1 MNILWIV
8 LIVGHF
14 SNLALCQGQ
23 PKYSLQH
30 MPHTSFSCRDKI
42 LGGYYADPETNCQMF
57 HICVKV
63 AGVGIQDF
71 RFLCPNGTAFDQEAQ
86 ICADWGDVDCEA
98 ATIFYG
104 ADNFDLYRIGA
115 NFESKKSNRADED
128 ESIFHLQHAESSD
141 ARRSKQYVS
150 NQNSIQNQPKP
161 TTTVQTTTFRTTQ
174 RTTPYT
180 FPTTTS
186 TTTSTTVRPTSTSAP
201 RSYYESSTTREFVS
215 TYKPTFQP
223 KHFID
228 DKAVISTYRPQN
240 ANDYF
245 NRARASSNDDE
256 IFKQSQSSHFY
267 NNKNNGKED
276 FEDEFEKATKSPAKQ
291 KVRGRQRGRSKFRGS
306 NNVNAVTSAPVRNN
320 NFQSPSTTTQ
330 RVPLEQNTR
339 TTFTN
344 TPIVVQPIVSQRQN
358 VTQLQASNNYQSQ
371 QSRQTTTYSSTNA
384 PNLAR
389 TTDET
394 FFDVP
399 KIKQKVQTTK
409 LKSASQPLN
418 VVPLA
423 SSTTTTSSTFAP
435 PPAVPQYNFDSFSQ
449 NNFGAIPQR
458 VIIPSQLSP
467 EQRLALQA
475 SNGNLNNFQ
484 PTAATTQT
492 PSTTTPVTPQQF
504 NRANQLGNEQKT
516 KVSQQ
521 KFNFKTQKYEFVEPQ
536 NPTTQFY
543 NPKYETKGSD
553 QSGIENINL
562 EPTRSNFVKQN
573 NKTYASRQTT
583 TGFDENKPTT
593 FNPQQYYQSDQYQNQ
608 NLSPRGFSLAAQQ
621 QQKKTPAPEIR
632 PQITS
637 RSESRNHKKFSTLVP
652 KENYNPTTFKPN
664 TYSKKPLDT
673 KIEKISNPNKYYSQI
688 ITNAPTVGTTT
699 TTSAPIQQQ
708 YNNNNQFNSQART
721 AATTLTPIPQQY
733 NNNHF
738 NSQTTTSRYA
748 NYFSTST
755 TPRPLALGEE
765 DDGLYR
771 PDLYE
776 KDLFKNKARTTKT
789 SVTSSAPVRTSAPSA
804 APVRTSAQ
812 PSAPARTSSAP
823 VRTSAQPST
832 PARTSVQPSAPVRTS
847 ALSSTLVKNTLFQFY
862 LTSTTFAPTVR
873 NYIQNSDEDEFL
885 KTEHSQNI
893 FASGN
898 QLRAEKEKQKIFG
911 KSYEQYS
918 ETSSPRPFSK
928 PTLPPSTTQQT
939 TTTTTVRTT
948 TRSIPKSTST
958 AKPKKEDKDVSYDY
972 QYYDTNGDHEYPE
985 VEAIEDFGRT
995 VKKSNT

>member
-8 LIVGHF
+8 LIVGHL

-23 PKYSLQH
+23 PKYSLQN

-104 ADNFDLYRIGA
+104 ADNFDLYRIGT

-150 NQNSIQNQPKP
+150 NQNSIQNQPRP
-161 TTTVQTTTFRTTQ
+161 TTTVKTTTFRTTQ

-201 RSYYESSTTREFVS
+201 RSYFESSTTREFVS
-215 TYKPTFQP
+215 TYKPTLHP

-228 DKAVISTYRPQN
+228 DKAVISTYRPKN

-245 NRARASSNDDE
+245 NRAKASSNDDE

-276 FEDEFEKATKSPAKQ
+276 FEDEFVKATKSPAKQ
-291 KVRGRQRGRSKFRGS
+291 KVRGRQRGRSKFRNS

-320 NFQSPSTTTQ
+320 NFQTPTTSTQ
-330 RVPLEQNTR
+330 RVPFEQNTR

-344 TPIVVQPIVSQRQN
+344 TPIVVQPIVNQRQN
-358 VTQLQASNNYQSQ
+358 VTQLQASNNYQSS

-384 PNLAR
+384 PNLVR

-409 LKSASQPLN
+409 LKSASSPLN

-423 SSTTTTSSTFAP
+423 PSTTTTSSTFAP
-435 PPAVPQYNFDSFSQ
+435 QPAVPQFNYNSFPQ

-484 PTAATTQT
+484 TTVTTTQT

-504 NRANQLGNEQKT
+504 NRANQLGNSQNEQKT

-521 KFNFKTQKYEFVEPQ
+521 KFNFKTQKYEFIEPQ

-562 EPTRSNFVKQN
+562 EPTRSNFVKLH

-593 FNPQQYYQSDQYQNQ
+593 FNPQQYYQSDQYQN
-608 NLSPRGFSLAAQQ
+608 LSPRGFSLAAQQ
-621 QQKKTPAPEIR
+621 QQQQKKTPSPEIR

-652 KENYNPTTFKPN
+652 KENYNFPTTFKPE
-664 TYSKKPLDT
+664 TYSKKHVDT

-699 TTSAPIQQQ
+699 TT
-708 YNNNNQFNSQART
+708 
-721 AATTLTPIPQQY
+721 TLAPIPQQY
-733 NNNHF
+733 NNNNNQF

-755 TPRPLALGEE
+755 TPRPLGIGEE

-776 KDLFKNKARTTKT
+776 KDLFKNKARLPT
-789 SVTSSAPVRTSAPSA
+789 
-804 APVRTSAQ
+804 
-812 PSAPARTSSAP
+812 
-823 VRTSAQPST
+823 
-832 PARTSVQPSAPVRTS
+832 RTSVPSSTPVKNTLVPSSTPVKNTLVPSSTPVKNYSVSSSIPVKNTSVPSSTPVRNTP
-847 ALSSTLVKNTLFQFY
+847 SSILVKNTLFQFY
-862 LTSTTFAPTVR
+862 QTSTTLAPSVR

-898 QLRAEKEKQKIFG
+898 QLRAEKEKEKIFG
-911 KSYEQYS
+911 KTYEQYS

-928 PTLPPSTTQQT
+928 PTLPPTTTQYT
-939 TTTTTVRTT
+939 TTTFKTT
-948 TRSIPKSTST
+948 TRTIPKSSSS
-958 AKPKKEDKDVSYDY
+958 AKPKVDKDVSYDY

-995 VKKSNT
+995 VKKSSTSN